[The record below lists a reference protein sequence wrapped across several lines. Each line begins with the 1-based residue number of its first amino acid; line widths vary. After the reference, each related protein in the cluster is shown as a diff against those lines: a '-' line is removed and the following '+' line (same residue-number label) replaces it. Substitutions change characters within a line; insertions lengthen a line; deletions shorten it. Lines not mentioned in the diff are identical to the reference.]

1 MRSTFVIVVH
11 LFLDFLT
18 IEKEFQ
24 YRKRQN
30 MAQHLWEKLFDVTG
44 TKETAG

>member
-1 MRSTFVIVVH
+1 MIVVH
-11 LFLDFLT
+11 PFLDFLT

-30 MAQHLWEKLFDVTG
+30 IAQHLWGKSFDVTG
-44 TKETAG
+44 TKEMAS

>member
-1 MRSTFVIVVH
+1 MVEYLRSTFVIVVH

-24 YRKRQN
+24 YRKGKIWPSIYGKN
-30 MAQHLWEKLFDVTG
+30 YLM
-44 TKETAG
+44 